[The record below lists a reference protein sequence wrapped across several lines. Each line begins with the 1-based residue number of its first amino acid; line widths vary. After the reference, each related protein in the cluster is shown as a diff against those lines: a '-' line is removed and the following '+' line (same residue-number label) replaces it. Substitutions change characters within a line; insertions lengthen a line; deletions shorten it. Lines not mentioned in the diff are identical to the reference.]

1 MPSESKKQAVAM
13 RIAKAGKS
21 NIGIPKKVGAKFVAA
36 DKAKGKA
43 NFAKLPLRKGA
54 PPAKKKG

>member
-1 MPSESKKQAVAM
+1 MPSKSRKQAVAM

-21 NIGIPKKVGAKFVAA
+21 NIGIPKKVGSDFVAA

-43 NFAKLPLRKGA
+43 SFAKLPLRKGA
-54 PPAKKKG
+54 PHSKK